1 MWLFLYQLERGMG
14 RGEVSA
20 SAMPWC
26 LVADDT
32 VVERE
37 GIGPLIHIPN
47 IYRSLAWQSDS
58 RGP

>member
-1 MWLFLYQLERGMG
+1 MG

-20 SAMPWC
+20 FVMPWC
-26 LVADDT
+26 LIADDS

-37 GIGPLIHIPN
+37 GIDPFIHITN